1 MKTRNIVTAFVFAIG
16 LLLAN
21 LSFAQ
26 TVYST
31 EKGKKFHKKNCSVV
45 NEGKKGM
52 ELAEAK
58 KLGLEP
64 CSVCKPDSPA
74 DKPKAAAKKKK

>member
-16 LLLAN
+16 LLLTN

-26 TVYST
+26 TVYAT
-31 EKGKKFHKKNCSVV
+31 EKGKKFHKKNCSIV

-64 CSVCKPDSPA
+64 CAVCKPDSPA
-74 DKPKAAAKKKK
+74 DKPKTPAKKK